1 LPATALKVEKATA
14 RFRLI
19 AVNAV
24 EISGREF
31 VMRLHHRLVAGLLRG
46 GDLRL
51 GAAFVLF
58 EVVVRHFGPGYS
70 VVCDSSKTDR
80 CRAAFLKFTLTWIIP
95 RPKRQRR
102 LRLSPTAQGQAREP
116 FMLLAIDAGNTNVVF
131 ALLEDGVIR
140 ARWRIATDPRRT
152 ADQYAVWLHQLIEL
166 EGLPRDV
173 VDAVIIG
180 TVVPRATH
188 NLQVLAQKYFRVEPL
203 VAGSGEAGWGI
214 ELDVAEPRSVG
225 ADRVLNA
232 IAAHAIH
239 QGDLIVVD
247 FGTATTFDVV
257 DYSGAYKGGIIAPGI
272 NLSLDALVTAAAKLP
287 RIAIEAP
294 GENMSVIGRTT
305 EDQMH
310 IGIYWGYVAMMEG
323 LLARMKAE
331 IGRPATVVATGGLAT
346 LFHRHTSVFDF
357 IEPDLTLQGLG
368 LLYQR
373 TASAT

>member
-1 LPATALKVEKATA
+1 
-14 RFRLI
+14 
-19 AVNAV
+19 
-24 EISGREF
+24 
-31 VMRLHHRLVAGLLRG
+31 
-46 GDLRL
+46 
-51 GAAFVLF
+51 
-58 EVVVRHFGPGYS
+58 
-70 VVCDSSKTDR
+70 
-80 CRAAFLKFTLTWIIP
+80 
-95 RPKRQRR
+95 
-102 LRLSPTAQGQAREP
+102 
-116 FMLLAIDAGNTNVVF
+116 MLLAVDAGNTNIVF

-173 VDAVIIG
+173 VDAVILG

-188 NLQVLAQKYFRVEPL
+188 NLEVLAQKYFKVEPL
-203 VAGSGEAGWGI
+203 VAGQGAAEWGI

-232 IAAHAIH
+232 IAAHALH
-239 QGDLIVVD
+239 EGDLIVVD

-294 GENMSVIGRTT
+294 DGNLSVIGRTT

-310 IGIYWGYVAMMEG
+310 IGIYWGYVALIEG
-323 LLARMKAE
+323 LVARMKAE
-331 IGRPATVVATGGLAT
+331 IGRSVTVVATGGLAT
-346 LFHRHTSVFDF
+346 LFDKHVAIFDV
-357 IEPDLTLQGLG
+357 IAPDLTIHGLAM
-368 LLYQR
+368 LYRRSQE
-373 TASAT
+373 AA